1 MENTKNLF
9 EQAEQITA
17 LTETS
22 GTGITTSFV
31 EVPVETKDERTGEKV
46 IVMRKV
52 RNELAVNALVSI
64 EQLLFIAGKS
74 TKGLVLG
81 MAKLTKAHAESIGLK
96 SVKALL
102 RNKFGKELDVN
113 TIEKYRRIGLLFAA
127 DRRDPNNYEWREGID
142 PDVTVSNLDVVMTL
156 FDLKGKKI
164 NLEMCSDSELDALYD
179 NFYGQ
184 YIVLDK
190 IHLLATQKTLKEEVK
205 EILNPSIDG
214 YAIEKDV
221 DETSEGEGE
230 CEGECEGEGEGEGEC
245 KTDNAQESALNAI
258 MILQTLFKDNKE
270 AQKALKKIADMVDT
284 LK

>member
-22 GTGITTSFV
+22 GTGIVTSFV
-31 EVPVETKDERTGEKV
+31 EIPVETKDERTGEKV
-46 IVMRKV
+46 IVMRKL
-52 RNELAVNALVSI
+52 RNELAVNAMVSI

-96 SVKALL
+96 SVKTLL
-102 RNKFGKELDVN
+102 HNKFGKELDVN
-113 TIEKYRRIGLLFAA
+113 TIDKYRRIGLLFAA
-127 DRRDPNNYEWREGID
+127 DRKDPNNYEWRDGID
-142 PDVTVSNLDVVMTL
+142 PDVSVSNLDAVMTL

-164 NLEMCSDSELDALYD
+164 NLEACTDAELDALYED
-179 NFYGQ
+179 FYGQ

-214 YAIEKDV
+214 YAIEKDI
-221 DETSEGEGE
+221 DENSEGNNSEGDNS
-230 CEGECEGEGEGEGEC
+230 EGDNSEG
-245 KTDNAQESALNAI
+245 DNGDNVQESALNAI
-258 MILQTLFKDNKE
+258 MILQTLFKENKD
-270 AQKALKKIADMVDT
+270 AQKALKKLADLVDT